1 MSDTQTQL
9 GEVDPTAAVAPPS
22 FADNAYAL
30 AWEDSAAP
38 AEVDRRP
45 LPRQLLV
52 LLGFVGVAGL
62 VLGSYLLGA
71 RAERSAAVAQIKPV
85 IETETVTETPSAEA
99 FLEYHDD
106 TFTKALT
113 DAGLPVGNLNQAVAY
128 AQGWCQFLGSGHRTA
143 SEQSDYL
150 QLIYP
155 QLTPMEQ
162 GNFAGL
168 AIRAFCPQFTYV
180 FGNADVS
187 AGAHTS

>member
-1 MSDTQTQL
+1 MDDQTEL
-9 GEVDPTAAVAPPS
+9 GLDIETTFLSPPGEPPAPP
-22 FADNAYAL
+22 AL
-30 AWEDSAAP
+30 AWEESAAP
-38 AEVDRRP
+38 ADADQRP
-45 LPRQLLV
+45 LPRQLLA
-52 LLGFVGVAGL
+52 LLGFVGVAAL
-62 VLGSYLLGA
+62 VLGAYLLGA

-106 TFTKALT
+106 AFTKALT

-143 SEQSDYL
+143 AEQADYL